1 MIEQNSGMLGRAILF
16 VLPIIFFLPN
26 CANGGQDNDDDEE
39 HYGYS
44 HYGGYGKRG
53 RYGNRH
59 DNDHYSAGKRQRMI
73 ESVASIYPDYAK
85 REIINAIEESD
96 ASEAELRTL
105 LQPFQN
111 AIRASEIRYHHVE
124 MYEKN
129 DVCFSVKLILFSKCD
144 RNILFLVFR

>member
-1 MIEQNSGMLGRAILF
+1 MIGQNSGMLGRAILF
-16 VLPIIFFLPN
+16 GLPIIFFLPN
-26 CANGGQDNDDDEE
+26 CANGGQDNDDDEG

-44 HYGGYGKRG
+44 HYG
-53 RYGNRH
+53 RYRNRH
-59 DNDHYSAGKRQRMI
+59 DNDHYYHYGTGTRQRMI

-85 REIINAIEESD
+85 SEIINAIEESD

>member
-1 MIEQNSGMLGRAILF
+1 MIGQNSGMLGRAILF

-39 HYGYS
+39 HYGY
-44 HYGGYGKRG
+44 YGGYGKRG

-59 DNDHYSAGKRQRMI
+59 DNDHYHYSTKQRMI

-111 AIRASEIRYHHVE
+111 AIRASEIRSHHME

-129 DVCFSVKLILFSKCD
+129 DVCFSTKLILFKFYKCD
-144 RNILFLVFR
+144 SNVLFLFFR